1 MESPSETRYR
11 FPQGVPAFEQ
21 DREFILCEAAG
32 WRPFVTLT
40 SAREGG
46 PHFVCV
52 EVAALEPGY
61 CVELSVADAGSIE
74 APPGVIAARNGLLRV
89 LAIVAML
96 TDGTLTANLSAPVV
110 LNPAAG
116 LGVQSIQPDSHYSP
130 VTVIRRGAQE
140 QAC

>member
-1 MESPSETRYR
+1 M
-11 FPQGVPAFEQ
+11 
-21 DREFILCEAAG
+21 
-32 WRPFVTLT
+32 

-61 CVELSVADAGSIE
+61 CVELSAADAASIE
-74 APPGVIAARNGLLRV
+74 APPGGIAARSGLLRV
-89 LAIVAML
+89 LAIVAQL

-116 LGVQSIQPDSHYSP
+116 SGVQSIQPDSKYSP